1 MSKAPAPDMTPTALS
16 YPFDTLP
23 DPGTTLEVAP
33 GVRWV
38 RMRLPFALDHINLWL
53 LDDGDR
59 VVVIDCGYA
68 SPDTRDA
75 WNAVLAADGRPIG
88 RVIVTHH
95 HPDHVGLATWLAA
108 RDGAPIH
115 MTQGEFFAAQAIW
128 HQTPGYSVVDMLDQ
142 FRRHGLADE
151 RHEALATRGNAY
163 RRGAPEVPGR
173 YHRLFDGDE
182 VRIGAHTW
190 RIVVGFGHAPEHA
203 SLYCAELGVLIS
215 GDMLLPRISTN
226 VSVYAATPHDDPLG
240 WFLRSLRELCN
251 IPDDTLVLPSHGK
264 PFKGIRSRVDQ
275 LVEHHR
281 ERCEVLLAACRT
293 PRTAAELLPTLFPR
307 ALDTHQVMFAM
318 GEAIAHLNHL
328 ESQGAL
334 SRQVDANGLI
344 RFTPCHQ
351 ACPK

>member
-1 MSKAPAPDMTPTALS
+1 MSAPPSPSHPALH
-16 YPFDTLP
+16 YPIEALP
-23 DPGTTLEVAP
+23 EHAHTVEVAP

-68 SPDTRDA
+68 TADTRAA
-75 WNAVLAADGRPIG
+75 WEAVLAADGRPLSRI
-88 RVIVTHH
+88 IVTHH
-95 HPDHVGLATWLAA
+95 HPDHIGLATWLAA

-115 MTQGEFFAAQAIW
+115 MTQGEFFAAQAVW
-128 HQTPGYSVVDMLDQ
+128 NQLPGYCIPDMLDQ
-142 FRRHGLADE
+142 FRRHGLDDS
-151 RHEALATRGNAY
+151 RHDALATRGNAY
-163 RRGAPEVPGR
+163 RLGAPEVPAR
-173 YHRLFDGDE
+173 YHRLFAGDE
-182 VRIGAHTW
+182 VRIGAHDW
-190 RIVVGFGHAPEHA
+190 RIIVGFGHAPEHA
-203 SLYCAELGVLIS
+203 SLYCAALGVLIS

-226 VSVYAATPHDDPLG
+226 VSVYAATPNDDPLG
-240 WFLRSLRELCN
+240 WFLRSLRDLCN

-281 ERCEVLLAACRT
+281 ERCEVLLAACHT
-293 PRTAAELLPTLFPR
+293 PSTASELLPTLFPR

-344 RFTPCHQ
+344 RFTPCR
-351 ACPK
+351 